1 MNAGL
6 DPKSWALIAEP
17 RAKRMFSATG
27 NPFYVIEAIAAAR
40 TAGWRVPE
48 WALECLLD
56 AVNRSYWDSVAQKK
70 ISIDDALGLQA
81 KAGESLKKVRAHR
94 DDMEGTVFDDIF
106 ILKHCFK
113 LPIEKACEL
122 VFNEVDFRFGSEMK
136 ISIFDGCEITDDA
149 LKKAGM
155 TRELF
160 DETNNQFR
168 KLAELHENSQL
179 NSAAVK
185 EKLAAR
191 KFFQIN
197 TGDRLGYTVD
207 HLIERYHKTGGKLAK
222 SKWAEID
229 DKEDRSLCIH
239 IRGWGLLKSNVYR
252 YSGIEYIPKE
262 YVCKGTPL
270 ALQRKPDFE
279 RFLTSWQGGWK

>member
-6 DPKSWALIAEP
+6 DPKSWALMAEA
-17 RAKRMFSATG
+17 RAKRMFSETE
-27 NPFYVIEAIAAAR
+27 NPFYVIEAITAAR
-40 TAGWRVPE
+40 TAGWRIPE

-56 AVNRSYWDSVAQKK
+56 AVSRSYWNSLALDK

-81 KAGESLKKVRAHR
+81 KRGGTLKKVRAHR
-94 DDMEGTVFDDIF
+94 DDMEGSVFDDIF

-113 LPIEKACEL
+113 LSIEKACEL
-122 VFNEVDFRFGSEMK
+122 VFNEVDFRFGSQMK
-136 ISIFDGCEITDDA
+136 MSIFDGCEITDDA
-149 LKKAGM
+149 LKKSGM
-155 TRELF
+155 TRKFF
-160 DETNNQFR
+160 DETNSQFR
-168 KLAELHENSQL
+168 KLAELHTNSPL
-179 NSAAVK
+179 NSAAVN

-191 KFFQIN
+191 KFFHIN
-197 TGDRLGYTVD
+197 TGDRLGYGID
-207 HLIERYHKTGGKLAK
+207 RLIERYQKPGGKLAK

-229 DKEDRSLCIH
+229 DNEDRSLCIH

-262 YVCKGTPL
+262 YVCKGMPI

-279 RFLTSWQGGWK
+279 KFLTTWQGGWK